1 MEGKTIERRP
11 QKKKKKKK
19 MGVGED
25 TQGEIQKIHYKHSVV
40 VN

>member
-1 MEGKTIERRP
+1 MEGKRIER
-11 QKKKKKKK
+11 KKKKK
-19 MGVGED
+19 GGED